1 MRHNLNNSKVAKIL
15 AMSGFQQSLRLQQIF
30 IKYFPLTVDCREGEC
45 VDILLLGRCTCEE
58 LPVCTCTMADMVE
71 MAMKL
76 IKQQDKI
83 LKEGDSVTEALNM
96 RVGAVHF

>member
-1 MRHNLNNSKVAKIL
+1 
-15 AMSGFQQSLRLQQIF
+15 MSGFQQSLRLQQIF
-30 IKYFPLTVDCREGEC
+30 LKYFSFAVDCKEGEC
-45 VDILLLGRCTCEE
+45 VDILLLARCTCEE

-83 LKEGDSVTEALNM
+83 IKEGDSVTEALNM
-96 RVGAVHF
+96 RVGGLPF

>member
-30 IKYFPLTVDCREGEC
+30 LKYFSLAVDCKEGEC
-45 VDILLLGRCTCEE
+45 VDILLLARCTCEE

-96 RVGAVHF
+96 RVG